1 MCEITYHDDIDDVPD
16 PGIEERPAVSMALAL
31 TSDVIF
37 TDELYVNFT
46 NLLREQVTLSMYD
59 ASGRLVKTFYQGQ
72 SEKTSI
78 VYILYLS

>member
-1 MCEITYHDDIDDVPD
+1 M
-16 PGIEERPAVSMALAL
+16 SMALAL

>member
-1 MCEITYHDDIDDVPD
+1 
-16 PGIEERPAVSMALAL
+16 MALAL